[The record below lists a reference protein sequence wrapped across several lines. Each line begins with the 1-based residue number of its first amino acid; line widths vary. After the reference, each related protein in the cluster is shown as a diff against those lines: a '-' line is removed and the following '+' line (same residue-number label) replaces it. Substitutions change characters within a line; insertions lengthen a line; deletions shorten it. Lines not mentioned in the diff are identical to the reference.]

1 MAIARENPPIG
12 GKRTNTNIGKHGTA
26 QELLAKAQAGD
37 ELAMNRLLTL
47 IQTQHMPK
55 RIKHYYGRNVL
66 IEQADIESE
75 FLLGCYEAIKIAKMD
90 VGNPLMFILWKGQLA
105 VAHIFRRKLKE
116 GVQVNCKTCGIRPLT
131 YINRELVCNK
141 CGSNDVTS
149 RMVIIDESQKSD
161 DMKNG
166 TARFDVL
173 GDPFREMDA
182 IFALATEDMA
192 IEEIRKKLRGRQL
205 ELFNILIVEQ
215 INRDTSDN
223 YLAEIAK
230 RWGVSTA
237 CVSVYLRKLRFA
249 VLNHFSDGDYDEQ
262 ASH

>member
-1 MAIARENPPIG
+1 MAEAP
-12 GKRTNTNIGKHGTA
+12 TA
-26 QELLAKAQAGD
+26 LELLDQAQKGD

-47 IQTQHMPK
+47 IQKEHMPK

-66 IEQADIESE
+66 VEQADIESE

-105 VAHIFRRKLKE
+105 VAHIFRRKVKE
-116 GVQVNCKTCGIRPLT
+116 GVQVHCKECGIRPMT
-131 YINRELVCNK
+131 YINRELICNK
-141 CGSNDVTS
+141 CGSNQVTS
-149 RMVIIDESQKSD
+149 RMIVVDESQKSD

-173 GDPFREMDA
+173 NDPFKEMDA
-182 IFALATEDMA
+182 IFALATEEMA
-192 IEEIRKKLRGRQL
+192 IDEIRVKLRGRQR
-205 ELFNILIVEQ
+205 ELFDILVVEQ

-223 YLAEIAK
+223 YLAEIAA

-249 VLNHFSDGDYDEQ
+249 VLNHFSDGAYEEECRNTTSKKD
-262 ASH
+262 SGN